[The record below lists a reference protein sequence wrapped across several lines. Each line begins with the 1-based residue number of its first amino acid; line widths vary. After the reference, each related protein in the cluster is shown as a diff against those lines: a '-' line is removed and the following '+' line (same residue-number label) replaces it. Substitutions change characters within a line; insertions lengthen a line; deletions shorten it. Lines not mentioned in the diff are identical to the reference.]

1 MLPFRV
7 ASNQAAHHVRPSQA
21 ADMSQSLKIAL
32 ISTDYPP
39 LRTSAAVQLR
49 DLARQFKIIGHDP
62 VVIVPALTSNEPW
75 TVEGLDDVD
84 VLRVAAPP
92 TRAASHFRR
101 ALAEMWLPLAMLRNL
116 RKSPLQSTKWDL
128 IVWYSP
134 PIFFGPLILAL
145 RRASGARTYLILRD
159 IFPEWAVDLGII
171 KKGPVYFLF
180 KAVAA
185 FQYAVADSIGVQ
197 TESNLAYLPHWT
209 RSGRRRIEVLHNWL
223 ATTANVGCSIQL
235 TRTSL
240 AGRTIFVYI
249 GNMGVAQGLEIFM
262 ELIETLSHR
271 GDIGFV
277 FVGRGTEFSKL
288 EAERASRS
296 LNNALFFDEID
307 PSEIPGLLEQCQVGM
322 VALHPD
328 HKTHNIPGKFV
339 SYVQYGLPVLARVN
353 AGTDLEKLIEE
364 QGVGK
369 VYSGSSV
376 SELKSLAEQ
385 LADNES
391 LRRSMSE
398 RGRKLGAQMFSPD
411 AAARQIIAAYLEQS
425 LRTPDLEGN
434 RAGVQVRPNH

>member
-1 MLPFRV
+1 
-7 ASNQAAHHVRPSQA
+7 
-21 ADMSQSLKIAL
+21 MSQILKIAL

-49 DLARQFKIIGHDP
+49 DLAQQFKVIGHDP

-75 TVEGLDDVD
+75 TVERLDGIDV
-84 VLRVAAPP
+84 VRVAAPP
-92 TRAASHFRR
+92 TRPASHFRR
-101 ALAEMWLPLAMLRNL
+101 ALAEMWLPFAMLRNL
-116 RKSPLQSTKWDL
+116 RKSPLRSTKWDI

-134 PIFFGPLILAL
+134 PIFFGPLISAL
-145 RRASGARTYLILRD
+145 RRGSGAPTYLILRD

-197 TESNLAYLPHWT
+197 TESNLAYLPNWT
-209 RSGRRRIEVLHNWL
+209 RSARRRIEVLHNWL
-223 ATTANVGCSIQL
+223 ATTPNVGCSIQL
-235 TRTSL
+235 VRTTL

-249 GNMGVAQGLEIFM
+249 GNMGIAQGLEIFM
-262 ELIETLSHR
+262 ELIEILSHR
-271 GDIGFV
+271 SDIGFV

-296 LNNALFFDEID
+296 LNNVLFFDEID

-322 VALHPD
+322 VALHPH

-376 SELKSLAEQ
+376 FELKRLAEE
-385 LADNES
+385 LADNEN

-398 RGRKLGAQMFSPD
+398 RGRKLGAHMFSPD
-411 AAARQIIAAYLEQS
+411 SAARQILAAHGEQN
-425 LRTPDLEGN
+425 LRMPDIEARSG
-434 RAGVQVRPNH
+434 AHQVGRNH

>member
-1 MLPFRV
+1 
-7 ASNQAAHHVRPSQA
+7 
-21 ADMSQSLKIAL
+21 MSHSLKIAL

-49 DLARQFKIIGHDP
+49 DLAQQFKAIGHEP
-62 VVIVPALTSNEPW
+62 VVIVPALTSREPW
-75 TVEGLDDVD
+75 TVEPLLGVD
-84 VLRVAAPP
+84 VMRVAAPP
-92 TRAASHFRR
+92 TRAATHFRR
-101 ALAEMWLPLAMLRNL
+101 ALAEMWLPFAMLRNL
-116 RKSPLQSTKWDL
+116 RKSPLASSGWDL

-134 PIFFGPLILAL
+134 PIFFGPLISAL

-171 KKGPVYFLF
+171 KRGPVYFLF

-185 FQYAVADSIGVQ
+185 YQYSVADSIGVQ
-197 TESNLAYLPHWT
+197 TESNLKYLPSWT
-209 RSGRRRIEVLHNWL
+209 RSSRRRIEVLHNWL

-235 TRTSL
+235 GRTAL
-240 AGRTIFVYI
+240 AGRKIFVYI
-249 GNMGVAQGLEIFM
+249 GNMGIAQGLEIFI
-262 ELIETLSHR
+262 ELIQSLSHR
-271 GDIGFV
+271 DDIGFV
-277 FVGRGTEFSKL
+277 FVGRGSEFSKL

-296 LNNALFFDEID
+296 LNNVLFFDEID

-353 AGTDLEKLIEE
+353 AGTDLEKLIMEK
-364 QGVGK
+364 GVGR

-376 SELKSLAEQ
+376 TELKKLAEE
-385 LADNES
+385 LADNEN

-398 RGRKLGAQMFSPD
+398 RGRELGARMFSPN
-411 AAARQIIAAYLEQS
+411 AAARQIVAAQGEPGL
-425 LRTPDLEGN
+425 
-434 RAGVQVRPNH
+434 NH